1 MQKENPCICFK
12 KACLWVICFFI
23 FGFAPVFSEVQP
35 VSSEVQPTFYITA
48 EEIINAIPTPPDVN
62 FSKKQNREI
71 ATMERRHFSSVNK
84 FDDDKYRIAKLE
96 ERLLGRTWEFLPV
109 EDRMRKLKLAS
120 QRKML
125 SGTSIPLSLK
135 RAGFSP
141 KRIANDSTPVYDDDD
156 NVGLIDGFLKLINPD
171 AFNAYSSH
179 KKRMYEQ
186 YGYE

>member
-1 MQKENPCICFK
+1 MQRENPCKYFK
-12 KACLWVICFFI
+12 KGFLCLFCLFV
-23 FGFAPVFSEVQP
+23 FGLAPVF
-35 VSSEVQPTFYITA
+35 SEVQPTFYITA
-48 EEIINAIPTPPDVN
+48 EEIMNAIPTPPDVN

-71 ATMERRHFSSVNK
+71 AVMERRHFSGVNK
-84 FDDDKYRIAKLE
+84 YDDDKYRIAKLE
-96 ERLLGRTWEFLPV
+96 ERLLGRTWEFLPID
-109 EDRMRKLKLAS
+109 DRMRKLKLAS

-125 SGTSIPLSLK
+125 SGTSIPLSLR

-141 KRIANDSTPVYDDDD
+141 KRIANDSTPVYDDND
-156 NVGLIDGFLKLINPD
+156 NVGLIDGFLRLINPD